1 MKKVTLSLLL
11 FGWASLTSVN
21 MYSAQIL
28 LSGHIYESQGNKPI
42 SVSIE
47 FKDKNGKKISTK
59 SNSISG
65 EYQQILESNTNY
77 SVVLNSNEIL
87 RREYKIHTLDTNDY
101 AEQKLNFSV
110 FKPIIGSKIL
120 EANIFS
126 NGTSNLT
133 DNGKEQLEELQSM
146 LRFNRNLNVEVRI
159 SANNSNLIQSRID
172 VINNIIGGWK
182 RENPRIKVIKFDN
195 NNFDFDVNISDIK
208 SYLD

>member
-11 FGWASLTSVN
+11 LGWTSLASVN
-21 MYSAQIL
+21 MFSAQIL
-28 LSGHIYESQGNKPI
+28 LSGHIYESQAKKPI

-65 EYQQILESNTNY
+65 EFQQILESNTNY
-77 SVVLNSNEIL
+77 SVILNSNETL
-87 RREYKIHTLDTNDY
+87 RSEYKIHTLDTNEY
-101 AEQKLNFSV
+101 AEQKVNFFV

-120 EANIFS
+120 ETNIFS
-126 NGTSNLT
+126 NGSSNLT

-159 SANNSNLIQSRID
+159 SANNSNLVQSRID
-172 VINNIIGGWK
+172 VINNIIGDWK
-182 RENPRIKVIKFDN
+182 RENPRIKVIKFDS
-195 NNFDFDVNISDIK
+195 NNFDFDVKISDIK
-208 SYLD
+208 NYLD